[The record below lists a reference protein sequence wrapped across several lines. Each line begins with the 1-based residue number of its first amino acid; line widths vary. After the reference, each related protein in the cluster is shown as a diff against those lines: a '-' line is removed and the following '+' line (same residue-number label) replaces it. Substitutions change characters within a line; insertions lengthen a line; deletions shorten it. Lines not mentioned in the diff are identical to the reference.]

1 MIHYTISKPSQ
12 NYPSTHT
19 GVLVESSSQSL
30 SRSVGLLDAQM
41 PKFHLLHHDTTCSVC
56 RVASWRAVMRV
67 APCLLQHGRL
77 WKSSSAHV
85 YKFSI
90 LCSGFAS
97 ISGTTSGKSEVDM
110 STPVHAVR
118 MPLNTCRAS
127 HACRVCRNECVVPCC
142 LTSETQHVTTF
153 SCVKMHGLDS
163 MLCRVVLWRYSSSG
177 IWAKL
182 IAEH

>member
-97 ISGTTSGKSEVDM
+97 ISGRTSGKSEVDM

-118 MPLNTCRAS
+118 MPLNTCHAVTPVAFVVTSVSCRAVWQVRHS
-127 HACRVCRNECVVPCC
+127 
-142 LTSETQHVTTF
+142 TSRLFPV
-153 SCVKMHGLDS
+153 SKCMG
-163 MLCRVVLWRYSSSG
+163 
-177 IWAKL
+177 
-182 IAEH
+182 